1 MPPIKP
7 RLPMGIGASLFAFSA
22 ACYATQRMKLGY
34 TLFSI
39 AVVLEVIGLV
49 MLLA

>member
-1 MPPIKP
+1 MPPMKP
-7 RLPMGIGASLFAFSA
+7 GLPMGIGASLLAFSA
-22 ACYATQRMKLGY
+22 ACFTTKRMKLGY